1 MSMAQVGSL
10 SRERRHALV
19 LPREH
24 GAWGL
29 LCIPLFTGAV
39 VGLARGGHVLPV
51 LLLTIAALAL
61 FWLRT
66 PLEGWLGTGVV
77 KAQGHEEHALVVRA
91 TLMLA
96 VVAAVSL
103 AALLWNG
110 QHPALLLLGAGTAFA
125 FLLQAVLRKISRSAR
140 MASQMIGALGLTLTA
155 PAAYYAATAQLDST
169 ALTLWLANW
178 LFAGDQIHFVQL
190 RVHTLRLAGRAQR
203 MRAAARFL
211 CGQLGLAAL
220 LAISIRRGW
229 LPTLA
234 AAAFLP
240 VLVRG
245 FIWPLRS
252 PAPLSFR
259 RLGWVEMAHGILF
272 GLLLSAAFTFS
283 R

>member
-10 SRERRHALV
+10 SRERHHALV

-29 LCIPLFTGAV
+29 LLIPLFTGAV

-51 LLLTIAALAL
+51 LLVTIAALAL

-77 KAQGHEEHALVVRA
+77 KAQGREEHALVVRA
-91 TLMLA
+91 TL
-96 VVAAVSL
+96 VL
-103 AALLWNG
+103 AAIAIASLTTLLWNG
-110 QHPALLLLGAGTAFA
+110 QRWALLLMGAGTALA

-140 MASQMIGALGLTLTA
+140 MASQMVGALGLTLTA
-155 PAAYYAATAQLDST
+155 PAAYYAATAQLDFT

-190 RVHTLRLAGRAQR
+190 RIHTLRLTGRAQR
-203 MRAAARFL
+203 MRAAAFL
-211 CGQLGLAAL
+211 CGQLVLSAL
-220 LAISIRRGW
+220 LVISIRRSW
-229 LPTLA
+229 LPPLA

-240 VLVRG
+240 ALVRG
-245 FIWPLRS
+245 FIWPLRN

-259 RLGWVEMAHGILF
+259 RLGWVEMAHGIFF
-272 GLLLSAAFTFS
+272 GLLLSAAFAFS